1 MKRDMGQ
8 LVLELFEIAD
18 EFYAREMSNNTVYEK
33 FHSISWEE
41 LCNKG
46 MEILEE
52 MKVG

>member
-1 MKRDMGQ
+1 MKKNMEQ

-18 EFYAREMSNNTVYEK
+18 EFCAREINNNAVYKK
-33 FHSISWEE
+33 FHSVSWEE
-41 LCNKG
+41 LCDKG